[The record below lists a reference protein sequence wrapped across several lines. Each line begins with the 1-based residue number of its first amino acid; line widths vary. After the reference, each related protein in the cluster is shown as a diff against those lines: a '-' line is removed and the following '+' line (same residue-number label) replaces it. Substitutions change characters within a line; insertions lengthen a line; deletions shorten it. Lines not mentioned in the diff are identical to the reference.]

1 MISSDPS
8 QNITPLYID
17 TESMNSSSNHLN
29 LSTSSKLSDFDN
41 KKMEYGNH
49 KHQESDGIE
58 SSGMESDDLLE
69 GSAFC

>member
-17 TESMNSSSNHLN
+17 TDSMNSSSNLLN
-29 LSTSSKLSDFDN
+29 ASSSSKLS
-41 KKMEYGNH
+41 KLEYE
-49 KHQESDGIE
+49 KESDGIE

-69 GSAFC
+69 GSAFCKYQAVNTF